1 MDKKFA
7 ALATLVGVMST
18 LFAALAANGEKTL
31 AVLGGIP
38 KVLAAWSSGLP
49 LGTGSWLVSVVLG
62 TCLWLFLLP
71 RLARAPDGGRAHLL
85 ADNIVIAVVS
95 ALVLIQQLLVG
106 VGKGQ
111 LLMAATVGVIGG
123 FIAPWVGRILRSAW
137 VHRIKKECGP

>member
-7 ALATLVGVMST
+7 ALATLVGVLST

-71 RLARAPDGGRAHLL
+71 RRPGAPSG
-85 ADNIVIAVVS
+85 
-95 ALVLIQQLLVG
+95 
-106 VGKGQ
+106 
-111 LLMAATVGVIGG
+111 
-123 FIAPWVGRILRSAW
+123 
-137 VHRIKKECGP
+137 